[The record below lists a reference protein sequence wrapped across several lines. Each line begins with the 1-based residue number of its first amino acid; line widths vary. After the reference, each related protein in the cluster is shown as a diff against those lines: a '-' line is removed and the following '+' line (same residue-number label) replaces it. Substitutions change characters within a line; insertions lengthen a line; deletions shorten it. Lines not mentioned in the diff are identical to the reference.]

1 MTHDEYLRL
10 LGVAEQ
16 VNPLLK
22 LGLIVAEGTG
32 RRLSAW
38 RNLRWSD
45 ADFSADGALS
55 TTRRGLSRP
64 CR

>member
-45 ADFSADGALS
+45 VDFRWRHPALA
-55 TTRRGLSRP
+55 R
-64 CR
+64 